1 MTAKQNEMVDAVRNL
16 RPAII
21 AAFII
26 GFFSTVLSFVVPL
39 YSLQIFERV
48 ATSRNLNTLIALTII
63 VVLLLL
69 ADTILSQLKSAML
82 QRAAVSLDRRIA
94 GRLFE
99 QVHRSIVSSDRT
111 DSQAK
116 LTDLD
121 NVRSLI
127 AGPVLTAITQV
138 VYFPFFVVILWLFHP
153 LFAGLVLMGLVL
165 IVIFTLMGRHA
176 AEQANTYAN
185 QAQASAND
193 LSAALFRSYE
203 TVQALGMRRSLRNLW
218 LGPHNDAMGWSMVAT
233 RKSSVFNML
242 LEATRGIMQV
252 AVYGIA
258 GYLIISGAITM
269 GVMMAASIIVGR
281 AFASVQSIIG
291 GWRQIATAR
300 ESYERLTA
308 LFEDDRTAPL
318 PVQLPTPAGRLTL
331 EGVSVAPPGKP
342 LSAALLRGVSFDLP
356 AGSILAIIGPSAA
369 GKTTLLKAMVG
380 VWKPAIGEVRI
391 DGSTLAQWDDEV
403 LGQHVGY
410 LAAEVDLFPGSVADN
425 IRRFTAASDD
435 EVIAAAQRARVH
447 EMIMQ
452 LPSGYAEKITSRGSG
467 LSSGQRQRIGLAR
480 ALFGNPRLIIL
491 DEPNANLDAQGEENL
506 MQAIRAMRDEGRT
519 VVFVTHKVSLVQVA
533 DYVLVLGGGGQKD
546 FGPRDKVMHKMME
559 PRVAAGGVTRV
570 G

>member
-1 MTAKQNEMVDAVRNL
+1 MARKNVMVEAIHSL

-21 AAFII
+21 AAFVI
-26 GFFSTVLSFVVPL
+26 GFFSTLLAFTAPV
-39 YSLQIFERV
+39 YMLQIFERV
-48 ATSRNLNTLIALTII
+48 ASSRNINTLIALTLI
-63 VVLLLL
+63 VLFLVLVD
-69 ADTILSQLKSAML
+69 AALSQVKNMML
-82 QRAAVSLDRRIA
+82 QRAAVALDKRIA

-111 DSQAK
+111 ETQAK

-138 VYFPFFVVILWLFHP
+138 VYFPFFLLVLWLLHP
-153 LFAGLVLMGLVL
+153 LFSGLVLVGLVL
-165 IVIFTLMGRHA
+165 IIAFTLLGRIA
-176 AEQANTYAN
+176 AERANSYAN
-185 QAQASAND
+185 QAQAGAND

-203 TVQALGMRRSLRNLW
+203 TVQALGMRRSLRDLW
-218 LGPHNDAMGWSMVAT
+218 LGPHNDAMGWSMAAT
-233 RKSSVFNML
+233 QKSSAFNML
-242 LEATRGIMQV
+242 LEGTRSVMHIG
-252 AVYGIA
+252 VYGIS
-258 GYLIISGAITM
+258 GYLVIQGSITM
-269 GVMMAASIIVGR
+269 GVMMAASVIVGR
-281 AFASVQSIIG
+281 AFSPVQSIIG
-291 GWRQIATAR
+291 GWRQIATAS
-300 ESYERLTA
+300 ESYDRLKA
-308 LFEDDRTAPL
+308 LFEEDKTAST

-331 EGVSVAPPGKP
+331 EGVSIAPPGKP
-342 LSAALLRGVSFDLP
+342 LSAAVLRGVSFDLP
-356 AGSILAIIGPSAA
+356 AGSTLAIIGPSAA

-380 VWKPAIGEVRI
+380 VWKPALGEVRI

-425 IRRFTAASDD
+425 IRRFTGASDD

-452 LPSGYAEKITSRGSG
+452 LTSGYAEKITSRGSG

-480 ALFGNPRLIIL
+480 ALFGDPRLIIL
-491 DEPNANLDAQGEENL
+491 DEPNANLDANGEENL
-506 MQAIRAMRDEGRT
+506 MLAIRALRDEGRT

-559 PRVAAGGVTRV
+559 PRVTAGGVTRV